1 MSQSLAEFVASEPT
15 AVTAGPVAKA
25 CLHTVHVLRVGGEE
39 ARSFLH
45 AQFTADLKRLD
56 AQHGGLA
63 AWCTP
68 KGRVL
73 FLMQVLNIGDAWLL
87 LVPASEAAALLKRL
101 RMYVLRAKVTL
112 EDLGAD
118 WSVMGQADI
127 TAHASAGNLVR
138 QDECW
143 ALALTPTL
151 QVVLGPHAAVIA
163 LWTTSAAPAI
173 DAMAWERL
181 EIDAA
186 LPRITGTL
194 AERFLPQE
202 LDLERLQG
210 LHFDKGCYPG
220 QEVIARLKYRGQVKS
235 GLRRGVCT
243 GNVAPGDKLY
253 RADAAAAVGDVLRV
267 APDGER
273 TQVLAV
279 LSFDAAATELHAR
292 DAQGP
297 TLRFDP

>member
-1 MSQSLAEFVASEPT
+1 MSQSLAEFVAPVP
-15 AVTAGPVAKA
+15 AAGHAGPDAKA
-25 CLHTVHVLRVGGEE
+25 CLDALRVLRVGGEE

-56 AQHGGLA
+56 SQHGGLA

-73 FLMQVLNIGDAWLL
+73 YLMHVLNIGDAWLL

-118 WSVMGQADI
+118 WSVMGQAVA
-127 TAHASAGNLVR
+127 TAHALPGNLTR
-138 QDECW
+138 SGECW
-143 ALALTPTL
+143 TLALTSTL
-151 QVVLGPHAAVIA
+151 QVVLGPHAGVIA
-163 LWTTSAAPAI
+163 QWTANAAPAV
-173 DAMAWERL
+173 DQVAWERL

-186 LPRITGTL
+186 LPRITGAL
-194 AERFLPQE
+194 VERFLPQE

-235 GLRRGVCT
+235 GLRRGVCAGT
-243 GNVAPGDKLY
+243 VEPGDKLY
-253 RADAAAAVGDVLRV
+253 RADTAAAVGDVLRV
-267 APDGER
+267 APDGDH

-279 LSFDAAATELHAR
+279 LSFEAAADELHAR

-297 TLRFDP
+297 TLRFDA